1 MIFSHFLIRHVKRIE
16 EKKYKIKKVDT
27 VQVLNMQHDVV

>member
-16 EKKYKIKKVDT
+16 EKIYKIKKVDT
-27 VQVLNMQHDVV
+27 VQVLNMQHEVV